1 MLELFEA
8 LLARHGHE
16 VGRVNVVDW
25 EVAVGGRA
33 RDLLAGIVA
42 ESAGDHEGRHRSHAE
57 PRARHEPRVR
67 GEVGCLATVAA
78 ENGFDLHNALL
89 SRWVKRFGAEVVGT
103 IDLVASNVGDLV
115 ADRSQTER
123 LEAFAGEIL
132 GKSF

>member
-1 MLELFEA
+1 MKDVIDRTLSLGPGTSPVFAGKSVA
-8 LLARHGHE
+8 L
-16 VGRVNVVDW
+16 V
-25 EVAVGGRA
+25 
-33 RDLLAGIVA
+33 
-42 ESAGDHEGRHRSHAE
+42 
-57 PRARHEPRVR
+57 
-67 GEVGCLATVAA
+67 TVAA

>member
-1 MLELFEA
+1 MGTKSIGSTSWTGKWRSADVLVICSPVYWLNPPGIMKDVIDRA
-8 LLARHGHE
+8 LSLGPGTSPVFAGKS
-16 VGRVNVVDW
+16 
-25 EVAVGGRA
+25 VALVT
-33 RDLLAGIVA
+33 
-42 ESAGDHEGRHRSHAE
+42 E
-57 PRARHEPRVR
+57 
-67 GEVGCLATVAA
+67 AA

-132 GKSF
+132 RKSF